1 METVLMIVAASS
13 LVAFVVGL
21 FNPKVVKCSSRGKV
35 ALVYLGIFIIAGFIG
50 AAVSNGPKPT
60 VEEDASNNTKT
71 VQNKSTTDVGVLR
84 IGSDLTIPFANGE
97 VIVNFKNVEVKRIP
111 NGGLNLIFT
120 LRIKNNTN
128 EKFFISNV
136 GWKLLDADKIE
147 VEESGIYEP
156 MFDDFAPGT
165 FFFTIVEPNVG
176 KEEKVGYSVK
186 EETYYLS
193 VNGHIVA
200 KTPLDTNKK

>member
-1 METVLMIVAASS
+1 MIVAASS

-200 KTPLDTNKK
+200 KIPLDTNKK

>member
-1 METVLMIVAASS
+1 MIVAALS

-50 AAVSNGPKPT
+50 AAVSNGSKPT
-60 VEEDASNNTKT
+60 VEEDAPNNTET
-71 VQNKSTTDVGVLR
+71 VQDKSTTDVGVLR
-84 IGSDLTIPFANGE
+84 IGGDLTIPFANGE

-200 KTPLDTNKK
+200 KIPLDANKK